1 MSLRFRQ
8 QQLVFVLN
16 ENVKHFADIMI
27 QVVRNRWREM
37 QPSSEQLRVNNREVT
52 IPAPNQQH
60 VPPRDR
66 CCEEKPAAEIL
77 TEVCRSSTRHP
88 QVGWSSG
95 GGGGRATSCLSA
107 SQESLVVVQI
117 QQMQA
122 APSRYV
128 AMCTYVDLWRS
139 LSRSPG
145 GSFLHREPP
154 EWPSGNQSRWLIKA
168 DRRDAEETDQG
179 ETNCCSQAFITIL
192 LLPHQSLPLSRP
204 HHYGNHQS

>member
-1 MSLRFRQ
+1 MKTSSK
-8 QQLVFVLN
+8 QLN
-16 ENVKHFADIMI
+16 
-27 QVVRNRWREM
+27 
-37 QPSSEQLRVNNREVT
+37 VNNGEVT

-60 VPPRDR
+60 VPLKDR

-88 QVGWSSG
+88 QVGWSSSG

-139 LSRSPG
+139 SSRSPG

-154 EWPSGNQSRWLIKA
+154 EWPSGNQSRWLIEA

-179 ETNCCSQAFITIL
+179 GDKL
-192 LLPHQSLPLSRP
+192 LLTGFYNHPAPPPPIPAFVPPSSLWQSPIICKLYNKPLPVYLFPPTPPPPPATGGDRIVTHQ
-204 HHYGNHQS
+204 